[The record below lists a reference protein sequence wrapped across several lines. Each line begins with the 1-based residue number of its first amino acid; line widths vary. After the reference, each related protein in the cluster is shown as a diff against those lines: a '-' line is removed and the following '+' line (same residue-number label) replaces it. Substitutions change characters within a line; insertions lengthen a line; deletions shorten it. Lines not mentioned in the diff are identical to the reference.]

1 MQLLPAWT
9 RPARTRVVGS
19 LLALAVGATV
29 AGCGTSAPAAS
40 STTAPASPSASVE
53 ATSSV
58 AASFPIT
65 VTHHRGTTEIP
76 AAPQRVVALDGSLV
90 AAVSGLGVDVVGY
103 TLDQPKL
110 PAYLQNPETADGT
123 SVGLLASP
131 SLEQIAALKPDLI
144 VSSSVRHDDLYDQL
158 AQIAPTVF
166 TETTGPTWKE
176 NIRLVAQA
184 LGKQAEAEAQLAAYS
199 KRAAAIGAEINATAG
214 NPTITLLRFTAPS
227 KPARLYGNASFPG
240 IVLKDAGLARP
251 ANQDID
257 KFMVE
262 ISAEELT
269 KADADQIFYTDPS
282 LDEYPGDSSMSAFTS
297 SALWPAL
304 TGTKHAISDDRWYP
318 SVGIQGANLILDDLA
333 TAFNV
338 DPQKS

>member
-1 MQLLPAWT
+1 MSLLPHRV
-9 RPARTRVVGS
+9 RPSANRVVAS
-19 LLALAVGATV
+19 MLAVAVGVTV
-29 AGCGTSAPAAS
+29 AACGSTAPTAS
-40 STTAPASPSASVE
+40 SATPSPSASVD
-53 ATSSV
+53 ATS
-58 AASFPIT
+58 AAAVSFPVT

-76 AAPQRVVALDGSLV
+76 AAPQRVVALDNSLV
-90 AAVSGLGVDVVGY
+90 AAVAGLGVDVVGY

-110 PAYLQNPETADGT
+110 PAYLQAPETADGV
-123 SVGLLASP
+123 SVGVLASP

-144 VSSSVRHDDLYDQL
+144 VSSSVRHDELYEQL

-184 LGKQAEAEAQLAAYS
+184 LGKQSEAEAQLAAYEQ
-199 KRAAAIGAEINATAG
+199 RAAAIGAEINAKAG
-214 NPTITLLRFTAPS
+214 NPTISLVRFVAPS

-251 ANQDID
+251 AIQDID
-257 KFMVE
+257 DFMVE

-269 KADADQIFYTDPS
+269 KADGDQIFYTDPS
-282 LDEYPGDSSMSAFTS
+282 LDEYPGDSSMATFTA

-318 SVGIQGANLILDDLA
+318 SVGVQGAHLILDDLA
-333 TAFNV
+333 TAFAV
-338 DPQKS
+338 DPQNT